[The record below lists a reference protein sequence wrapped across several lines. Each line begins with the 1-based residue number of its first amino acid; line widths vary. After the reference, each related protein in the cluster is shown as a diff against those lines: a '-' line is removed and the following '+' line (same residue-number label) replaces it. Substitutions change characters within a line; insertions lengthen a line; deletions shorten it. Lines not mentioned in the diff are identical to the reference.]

1 MEKHLTT
8 SLDRQLPDK
17 LKHYTNTQVEQKKMF
32 EEYLKNLLKNN

>member
-17 LKHYTNTQVEQKKMF
+17 LKHYTNTKKMF
-32 EEYLKNLLKNN
+32 KEYLKNLLKKKKKEV